1 MSAMPNELP
10 FAFVSHQVDG
20 RVRLRVPTKRHQSEY
35 FEQLRQVLASLPGL
49 RRLTTNTR
57 TGSVLIEYSG
67 QLEALEELGPRLG
80 LFQLQNRPHPHSISE
95 WLYTLTSQPD
105 DFLKRV
111 SNGRVDA
118 AGVTAL
124 ALAGLGVSQIVRGH
138 ALPAGWTLLWN
149 GINLVRDAGSPP
161 GKSIP
166 STELDS

>member
-1 MSAMPNELP
+1 MTAMSNELP
-10 FAFVSHQVDG
+10 FAFVSHQVEG
-20 RVRLRVPTKRHQSEY
+20 RVRFKVPTMRHQNAY
-35 FEQLRQVLASLPGL
+35 FEQLRQSLASLPGL

-67 QLEALEELGPRLG
+67 RLEALDELGPRLG
-80 LFQLQNRPHPHSISE
+80 LFQLQNRPHPHSVSE

-105 DFLKRV
+105 AFLKRV
-111 SNGRVDA
+111 SNGRVDV

-124 ALAGLGVSQIVRGH
+124 ALTGMGISQMVRGH

-161 GKSIP
+161 SKSVP
-166 STELDS
+166 PGELDS

>member
-1 MSAMPNELP
+1 MSNELP

-20 RVRLRVPTKRHQSEY
+20 RVRLRVPDMRRQDEY
-35 FEQLRQVLASLPGL
+35 FERMRQRLAGLPGL

-80 LFQLQNRPHPHSISE
+80 LFRLQNRPHPHSISE
-95 WLYTLTSQPD
+95 FLYTLTSQPD
-105 DFLKRV
+105 EILKKLTD
-111 SNGRVDA
+111 GRVDA

-124 ALAGLGVSQIVRGH
+124 ALTGMGISQIVRGH

-149 GINLVRDAGSPP
+149 SINLIRDVGSPP
-161 GKSIP
+161 GQSLPKD
-166 STELDS
+166 ELDS

>member
-1 MSAMPNELP
+1 MSNELP

-20 RVRLRVPTKRHQSEY
+20 RVRLRVPAMRRHDSY
-35 FEQLRQVLASLPGL
+35 FERLRQSLASLPGL

-67 QLEALEELGPRLG
+67 QLEALDELGPRLG
-80 LFQLQNRPHPHSISE
+80 LFQLQNRPHPHSVSD
-95 WLYTLTSQPD
+95 WLYTLTSKPD

-111 SNGRVDA
+111 TDGRVDA

-124 ALAGLGVSQIVRGH
+124 ALAGMGISQMVRGH

-161 GKSIP
+161 GKSVP
-166 STELDS
+166 TGELDS